1 MISIVLCS
9 HNGSERIEPSLLSLS
24 RLELPIGKSVELV
37 FVDSNSDKSMVD
49 FVIEKWNSFGS
60 PFGLKTYTVTTSGKV
75 AALQLGFQNASGE
88 LLLVVDD
95 DNELFSDYLLHGVS
109 YLEKFSSVGILG
121 GQGILPDGI
130 KIPTWFSK
138 YAYHFACGPQNNKD
152 GNVQPTRNVV
162 YGAGMWV
169 RKSAYIRALDNGFQF
184 IFDFHGSNQSV
195 DQFTNGGEDGELC
208 WAIRFQGYEIH
219 FLNSLKFTHRLS
231 PVKFENSYLNLLIER
246 TSKST
251 LIGTIYYRVNQI
263 NIGQV
268 NHYWI
273 KELLYILVHY
283 FQNVK
288 IQKSYFTIE
297 LHRNLSN
304 IKLLLRLRYKY
315 DNLFNQLLS
324 FKNKSSQ

>member
-1 MISIVLCS
+1 MISIILCS
-9 HNGSERIEPSLLSLS
+9 YNGNERIGASLFAIS
-24 RLELPIGKSVELV
+24 RLAMPSGKRVELV
-37 FVDSNSDKSMVD
+37 FIDSNSDKPMVD
-49 FVIEKWNSFGS
+49 LVIESWNSLGT
-60 PFGLKTYTVTTSGKV
+60 PFGLKTDIVTSPGKV
-75 AALQLGFQNASGE
+75 AALQLGFQKASGE
-88 LLLVVDD
+88 FLIVVDD
-95 DNELFSDYLLHGVS
+95 DNELFSDYLIHGVS
-109 YLEKFSSVGILG
+109 YLEKFPSVGILG

-138 YAYHFACGPQNNKD
+138 YAYHFACGPQNDKD

-169 RKSAYIRALDNGFQF
+169 RKSVYIKAIDNGFQF

-219 FLNSLKFTHRLS
+219 YLNSLKFTHRISLM
-231 PVKFENSYLNLLIER
+231 KFENSYLNLLIER

-263 NIGQV
+263 NSRKV
-268 NHYWI
+268 NQFWI
-273 KELLYILVHY
+273 KELLYIVVHY
-283 FQNVK
+283 LQNIK
-288 IQKSYFTIE
+288 IQKSYFTNE
-297 LHRNLSN
+297 LNRNLSN

-315 DNLFNQLLS
+315 DDLFNQLLS
-324 FKNKSSQ
+324 FKYKSSQ